1 MRSPSLSRVVAAT
14 LLAIALPATAR
25 ADDAL
30 DGWYAGLDAQQS
42 RIERTAQTTLDGA
55 WSIESSE
62 LRAFVAGLDEGTRR
76 SSDTGVH
83 GHLGYLHAVGER
95 GLFGAEFGIDTGSGR
110 VDAGQ
115 GPTALPGTPSLSY
128 ATQATLEVER
138 AMSLR
143 GLVGLRLGE
152 SQAVYASVGAA
163 RAEVLATTGITS
175 NGGYAKAGRF
185 DGPRSGLQWG
195 LGWRMALNE
204 RWSLRAE
211 WLQADLGNVDI
222 ENAYLPGSSFT
233 DPAYVERY
241 RIELDTRQLRV
252 GLSARF

>member
-1 MRSPSLSRVVAAT
+1 
-14 LLAIALPATAR
+14 
-25 ADDAL
+25 
-30 DGWYAGLDAQQS
+30 
-42 RIERTAQTTLDGA
+42 
-55 WSIESSE
+55 
-62 LRAFVAGLDEGTRR
+62 
-76 SSDTGVH
+76 
-83 GHLGYLHAVGER
+83 
-95 GLFGAEFGIDTGSGR
+95 
-110 VDAGQ
+110 
-115 GPTALPGTPSLSY
+115 
-128 ATQATLEVER
+128 
-138 AMSLR
+138 MSLR

-185 DGPRSGLQWG
+185 DGHRSGLQWG

-211 WLQADLGNVDI
+211 WLQADLGDVDI

-241 RIELDTRQLRV
+241 RIELDSRQLRV